1 MADAVIQL
9 SGSVDRELVDIHY
22 MFDIITNNDLTIDAD
37 ITDNYVEDNTSRQDH
52 MALKPLEYT
61 LRGFVSE
68 KVFYRRQEIT
78 DKIADGLSKL
88 QPIAILA
95 PTVSSYANTVI
106 AASSYVE
113 ASVNRY
119 IKNINSI
126 KSLFNK
132 NKTTQVTRQ
141 QQIAQDLIKIRDNR
155 VLITLNSPFGFFE
168 NFLIKSA
175 KIEQEETTTQSQ
187 IVVTV
192 KEYRSVATKTV
203 KIDAEKYAGRTASQ
217 NAIQENLGKVKG
229 KEDLTSTLY
238 RMTYGAVN

>member
-1 MADAVIQL
+1 MAASLVL
-9 SGSVDRELVDIHY
+9 SGTVDRELVDIHFL
-22 MFDIITNNDLTIDAD
+22 FDIITNNDLTAEAD
-37 ITDNYVEDNTSRQDH
+37 ITDQYVEDNTARQDH

-95 PTVSSYANTVI
+95 PTVNSYANTVI
-106 AASSYVE
+106 ATASYVE

-132 NKTTQVTRQ
+132 NKTTKITRQ
-141 QQIAQDLIKIRDNR
+141 EQVAQDLIKLRDNR
-155 VLITLNSPFGFFE
+155 VLVVLDTPFGYFE
-168 NFLIKSA
+168 NFLVKSA

-187 IVVTV
+187 VVITV
-192 KEYRSVATKTV
+192 KEYRSVQTKTV
-203 KIDAEKYAGRTASQ
+203 KVDAEKYAGRTASQ
-217 NAIQENLGKVKG
+217 NAIQENLGKAKG

>member
-1 MADAVIQL
+1 M
-9 SGSVDRELVDIHY
+9 
-22 MFDIITNNDLTIDAD
+22 
-37 ITDNYVEDNTSRQDH
+37 
-52 MALKPLEYT
+52 
-61 LRGFVSE
+61 
-68 KVFYRRQEIT
+68 
-78 DKIADGLSKL
+78 
-88 QPIAILA
+88 QPIAALI

-132 NKTTQVTRQ
+132 NKTTKIPRQEQVV
-141 QQIAQDLIKIRDNR
+141 QDLIKLRDNR
-155 VLITLNSPFGFFE
+155 VLITLSTPFGYFE
-168 NFLIKSA
+168 NYLIKSA
-175 KIEQEETTTQSQ
+175 KASQEETTTQSQ

-192 KEYRSVATKTV
+192 KEYKSVATKTV

-238 RMTYGAVN
+238 RMTYGAANWE

>member
-1 MADAVIQL
+1 MATSMIL
-9 SGSVDRELVDIHY
+9 SGSVDKELVDIHY
-22 MFDIITNNDLTIDAD
+22 LFDIITNNDLVVDAD
-37 ITDNYVEDNTSRQDH
+37 ITDNYVEDNSARQDH

-68 KVFYRRQEIT
+68 KVFYRRQEVT
-78 DKIADGLSKL
+78 DKIADSLSKL
-88 QPIAILA
+88 QPIALFA

-106 AASSYVE
+106 ATASYVE

-132 NKTTQVTRQ
+132 NKTTKITRQ
-141 QQIAQDLIKIRDNR
+141 EQVVQDLIKLRDNR
-155 VLITLNSPFGFFE
+155 VLVTLDNPFGYFE

-175 KIEQEETTTQSQ
+175 KASQEETTTQSQ
-187 IVVTV
+187 VIVTV
-192 KEYRSVATKTV
+192 KEYRSVSTKTV
-203 KIDAEKYAGRTASQ
+203 KVDASKYAGRTASQ
-217 NAIQENLGKVKG
+217 KAITEQLGKAKG

-238 RMTYGAVN
+238 RMTYGAAGK

>member
-1 MADAVIQL
+1 MAASLVL
-9 SGSVDRELVDIHY
+9 SGSVDRELVDIHFL
-22 MFDIITNNDLTIDAD
+22 FDIITNNDLTAEAD
-37 ITDNYVEDNTSRQDH
+37 ITDQYVEDNSARQDH

-106 AASSYVE
+106 ATASYVE

-132 NKTTQVTRQ
+132 NKTVNTTRQ
-141 QQIAQDLIKIRDNR
+141 EQVAQDLIKLRDNR
-155 VLITLNSPFGFFE
+155 VLTTLDSPFGKFE
-168 NFLIKSA
+168 NFLVKSA
-175 KIEQEETTTQSQ
+175 KIEQEETTSQSQ
-187 IVVTV
+187 VVVTV
-192 KEYRSVATKTV
+192 KEYRSVTTKTIKV
-203 KIDAEKYAGRTASQ
+203 DAEKYAGRTASQ
-217 NAIQENLGKVKG
+217 KAVQENLGKAKG

-238 RMTYGAVN
+238 RMTYGATQ

>member
-1 MADAVIQL
+1 MATSMIL
-9 SGSVDRELVDIHY
+9 SGSVDKELVDIHY
-22 MFDIITNNDLTIDAD
+22 LFDIITNNDLTAEAD
-37 ITDNYVEDNTSRQDH
+37 ITDQYVEDNTARQDH

-78 DKIADGLSKL
+78 DKISDGLSKL

-95 PTVSSYANTVI
+95 PTVSNYASTVI

-132 NKTTQVTRQ
+132 NKTVNITRQ
-141 QQIAQDLIKIRDNR
+141 EQVAQDLIKFRDNR
-155 VLITLNSPFGFFE
+155 VLVNLDTPFGKFE
-168 NFLIKSA
+168 NFLVKSA

-187 IVVTV
+187 VIVTV
-192 KEYRSVATKTV
+192 KEYRSVQTKTV
-203 KIDAEKYAGRTASQ
+203 KVDAEKYAGRTASQ
-217 NAIQENLGKVKG
+217 KAVQENLGKAKG

-238 RMTYGAVN
+238 RMTYGAAN

>member
-1 MADAVIQL
+1 MTTSMIL
-9 SGSVDRELVDIHY
+9 SGSVDRELVDIHFL
-22 MFDIITNNDLTIDAD
+22 FDIITNNDLVVEAD
-37 ITDNYVEDNTSRQDH
+37 ITDQYVEDNTARQDH

-95 PTVSSYANTVI
+95 PTVSNYASTVI

-132 NKTTQVTRQ
+132 NKTVNITRQ
-141 QQIAQDLIKIRDNR
+141 EQVAQDLIKLRDNR
-155 VLITLNSPFGFFE
+155 VLVNLDTPFGKFE
-168 NFLIKSA
+168 NYLVKSA

-187 IVVTV
+187 VVVTV
-192 KEYRSVATKTV
+192 KEYRSVQTKTV
-203 KIDAEKYAGRTASQ
+203 KVDAEKYAGRTASQ
-217 NAIQENLGKVKG
+217 KAVQENLGKAKG

-238 RMTYGAVN
+238 RMTYGAVSN

>member
-1 MADAVIQL
+1 MATSMIL
-9 SGSVDRELVDIHY
+9 SGSVDKELVDIHY
-22 MFDIITNNDLTIDAD
+22 LFDIITNNDLVAEAD
-37 ITDNYVEDNTSRQDH
+37 ITDQYVEDNTSRQDH

-78 DKIADGLSKL
+78 DKIVDGLSKL

-132 NKTTQVTRQ
+132 NKTVNITRQ
-141 QQIAQDLIKIRDNR
+141 EQVAQDLIKLRDNR
-155 VLITLNSPFGFFE
+155 VLVNLDTPFGKFE
-168 NFLIKSA
+168 NFLVKSA
-175 KIEQEETTTQSQ
+175 KIEQEETTSQSQ
-187 IVVTV
+187 VVVTV
-192 KEYRSVATKTV
+192 KEYRSVQTKTV
-203 KIDAEKYAGRTASQ
+203 KVDAEKYAGRTASQ
-217 NAIQENLGKVKG
+217 KAVTEQLGKAKG

-238 RMTYGAVN
+238 RMTYGTAGK

>member
-1 MADAVIQL
+1 MATIQL
-9 SGSVDRELVDIHY
+9 SGSVDKELVDIHY
-22 MFDIITNNDLTIDAD
+22 LFDIITNNDLVADAD
-37 ITDNYVEDNTSRQDH
+37 ITDQYVEDNSARQDH

-78 DKIADGLSKL
+78 DKIAEGLGKL

-95 PTVSSYANTVI
+95 PTVSNYASTAV
-106 AASSYVE
+106 AVSSYVE
-113 ASVNRY
+113 SSVNRY

-132 NKTTQVTRQ
+132 NQTTKISRQEQVV
-141 QQIAQDLIKIRDNR
+141 QDLIKLRDNR
-155 VLITLNSPFGFFE
+155 VLVTLNTPFGYFE

-175 KIEQEETTTQSQ
+175 KVSQEETTTQSQ
-187 IVVTV
+187 VVVTV

-203 KIDAEKYAGRTASQ
+203 KVDAEKYAGRTSAQ
-217 NAIQENLGKVKG
+217 KAVTEQLGKAKG

-238 RMTYGAVN
+238 RMTYGAAN